1 MTTAAF
7 KVVAGVLPGTP
18 IPELTRTFPYQA
30 EDLEADKLV
39 PQDEPTKYSKLSEEA
54 HLYARGLED
63 PQQLNWVQVTWIWF

>member
-7 KVVAGVLPGTP
+7 EVVAGLIPGQPMVEFTKV
-18 IPELTRTFPYQA
+18 FPYQSD
-30 EDLEADKLV
+30 DLEADKLV

-54 HLYARGLED
+54 HLYARNLEN